1 MPEGYVEK
9 SLSVESSD
17 MDKINQFTRTKLDAG
32 SVYIF
37 SVVLCNNDI
46 DRDFEKFSLST
57 LKQLKDL
64 FVGRTGIFDHS
75 MKSGDQKARIFD
87 TWIEKSDGKRT
98 TDGADFYQLKAKA
111 YMLKSDENMTL
122 INEIDAGI
130 KKEVSVS
137 CSVEK
142 SICSV
147 CNHDKRQGMCEHI
160 SGKIYDN
167 SLAYTILEGA
177 KDAYEFSFVA
187 VPAQKEAGVTKN
199 FDYLKGSNSMTDIL
213 KQLKSCG
220 SQLVLTKSQANDIAC
235 KLEQLDE
242 EAQLGREY
250 KKGLTGEVVSLCSKA
265 MPTMDLT
272 VFSNVAQVM
281 TTKELLAFKTAFS
294 KADCDKNAMPQ
305 IKAQAL
311 NQNVNQFK
319 I

>member
-1 MPEGYVEK
+1 MSEGYVEK

-17 MDKINQFTRTKLDAG
+17 MDKINQFTRTKLNSD
-32 SVYIF
+32 SLYVF

-57 LKQLKDL
+57 LEQLKVL
-64 FVGRTGIFDHS
+64 FIGRTGIFDHS
-75 MKSGDQKARIFD
+75 MKSSDQKARIFD
-87 TWIEKSDGKRT
+87 TWIEKADGKRT
-98 TDGADFYQLKAKA
+98 ADGDALYQLKAKA
-111 YMLKSDENMTL
+111 YMLKNDENRGL
-122 INEIDAGI
+122 INEIEAGI

-137 CSVEK
+137 CAVEK

-147 CNHDKRQGMCEHI
+147 CGNDKRQGICDHI
-160 SGKIYDN
+160 NGRTYNN

-187 VPAQKEAGVTKN
+187 VPAQKEAGVTKG
-199 FDYLKGSNSMTDIL
+199 FDYLKESNGMTDIL
-213 KQLKSCG
+213 KQLKNCD
-220 SQLVLTKSQANDIAC
+220 SQLVLTKAQADNIAC

-250 KKGLTGEVVSLCSKA
+250 KKGLTGEVISLCSKA
-265 MPTMDLT
+265 MPAMDLT
-272 VFSNVAQVM
+272 IFGNVVQVM
-281 TTKELLAFKTAFS
+281 TTKELLAFKSAFS
-294 KADCDKNAMPQ
+294 KADRDQNAMPQ

-311 NQNVNQFK
+311 KQNVNQFK

>member
-1 MPEGYVEK
+1 MSEGYVEK
-9 SLSVESSD
+9 SLSAESRD
-17 MDKINQFTRTKLDAG
+17 MDKINQFTRTKLESDNLY
-32 SVYIF
+32 VF

-57 LKQLKDL
+57 LEQLKDL

-75 MKSGDQKARIFD
+75 MKSSDQKARIFD
-87 TWIEKSDGKRT
+87 TWIEKTDGKKT
-98 TDGADFYQLKAKA
+98 ADGDDFYQLKAKA
-111 YMLKSDENMTL
+111 YMLKNDENMGL
-122 INEIDAGI
+122 IHEIEAGI

-137 CSVEK
+137 CAVEK

-147 CNHDKRQGMCEHI
+147 CGNDKRQAICEHI
-160 SGKIYDN
+160 NGRTYN
-167 SLAYTILEGA
+167 NFLAYTVLEGA

-187 VPAQKEAGVTKN
+187 VPAQKEACVTKN
-199 FDYLKGSNSMTDIL
+199 FDYLKESNDMTDIL
-213 KQLKSCG
+213 KQLKSCD
-220 SQLVLTKSQANDIAC
+220 SQLVLTKSQANDIVI

-242 EAQLGREY
+242 EAQLGRAY
-250 KKGLTGEVVSLCSKA
+250 KKGLTQEVISLCAKA

-272 VFSNVAQVM
+272 VFGNVAQVM
-281 TTKELLAFKTAFS
+281 TTKELMAFKNAFS